1 MKIKRLTKVISLL
14 ACTLLT
20 THATTVIGQEKKL
33 IQIGVSKIAT
43 HAALDADEKGFTAGL
58 ASVGF
63 KEGVNVRYLR
73 MNAEGDMAKAEAIAK
88 QFVEQKVD
96 LIHSI
101 ATPTTQAI
109 VKYNKSIPVVFS
121 SVTDPVA
128 AGIVPK
134 DSAPGK
140 KTGSNLT
147 GVSDKWPVALQM
159 KMYASIL
166 PTAKRWGTIYNPA
179 EMNAVTHIKAMRD
192 AAKSLGL
199 NLVEVHV
206 ANRKEVAQAAQS
218 LVGKVDAITIT
229 SDNTAVADLASIVRV
244 CNEKKIPLF
253 AGDVDSVASGAVAA
267 YGLDYY
273 LVGFSAGKKAGLILK
288 GSKPGDIPWGPV
300 EKFSLVINQKA
311 AAAQG
316 VTLTPE
322 FLSQADKILN

>member
-1 MKIKRLTKVISLL
+1 MRFTHLVSLL
-14 ACTLLT
+14 ACALL
-20 THATTVIGQEKKL
+20 ATQAPAQERKML
-33 IQIGVSKIAT
+33 TIGVSKIAT
-43 HAALDADEKGFTAGL
+43 HAALDADEKGFEAGL

-63 KEGVNVRYLR
+63 KEGVNIRYLR

-96 LIHSI
+96 LIHTI

-109 VKYNKSIPVVFS
+109 VKHTKTIPVVFS
-121 SVTDPVA
+121 SITDPVS
-128 AGIVPK
+128 AGIVSK

-140 KTGSNLT
+140 KTGNNLT
-147 GVSDKWPVALQM
+147 GVSDEWPVALQM
-159 KMYASIL
+159 EIYVKML

-179 EMNAVTHIKAMRD
+179 EANSVKHIKVMRD
-192 AAKSLGL
+192 ALQKLGITL
-199 NLVEVHV
+199 TEVHV
-206 ANRKEVAQAAQS
+206 KNSKEVAQAAQS

-229 SDNTAVADLASIVRV
+229 SDNTTVADLASIVQV
-244 CNEKKIPLF
+244 CNDKKIPLF

-273 LVGFSAGKKAGLILK
+273 LVGYSAGKKAGLVLK

-322 FLSQADKILN
+322 FLGKADKIIK

>member
-1 MKIKRLTKVISLL
+1 MRLNKLIGLLTCALL
-14 ACTLLT
+14 ATQSL
-20 THATTVIGQEKKL
+20 AQERKM
-33 IQIGVSKIAT
+33 ITIGVSKIAT
-43 HAALDADEKGFTAGL
+43 HAALDADEKGFEAGL

-63 KEGVNVRYLR
+63 KDGVNVRYLR

-96 LIHSI
+96 LIHAI

-109 VKYNKSIPVVFS
+109 VKHTKTIPVVFS
-121 SVTDPVA
+121 SVTDPVG

-140 KTGSNLT
+140 KTGTHLT
-147 GVSDKWPVALQM
+147 GVSDQWPVALQM
-159 KMYASIL
+159 EMYASML
-166 PTAKRWGTIYNPA
+166 PTAKRWGTIYNPS
-179 EMNAVTHIKAMRD
+179 ELNSVTHIKAMRD
-192 AAKSLGL
+192 AAKKLGL
-199 NLVEVHV
+199 NLIEVHV
-206 ANRKEVAQAAQS
+206 ANSKGVAQAAQS

-229 SDNTAVADLASIVRV
+229 SDNTAVTDLASIVRL

-273 LVGFSAGKKAGLILK
+273 LVGYSAGKKAGVILK

-311 AAAQG
+311 AAAQS
-316 VTLTPE
+316 VTLSAE
-322 FLSQADKILN
+322 FLGKADKILK